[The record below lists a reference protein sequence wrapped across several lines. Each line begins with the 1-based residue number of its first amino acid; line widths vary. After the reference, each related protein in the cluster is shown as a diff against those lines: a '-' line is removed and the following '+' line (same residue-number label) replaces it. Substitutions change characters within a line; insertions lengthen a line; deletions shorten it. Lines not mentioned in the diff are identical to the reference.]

1 VSVNWQDDSPGCPGD
16 SRGSRSEQRMTQ
28 RLDED
33 WREIESSKRMVACVL
48 IAEMIM
54 LFSCGICG
62 VWMWFRP

>member
-1 VSVNWQDDSPGCPGD
+1 
-16 SRGSRSEQRMTQ
+16 MTQ